1 VRHAPPHGEGGGEIN
16 WQLLDN
22 DLVDEIILMQLPIIV
37 GGLDNVSLL
46 DGEGYREVSGVKRVD
61 IQEVISRSNYL

>member
-1 VRHAPPHGEGGGEIN
+1 
-16 WQLLDN
+16 
-22 DLVDEIILMQLPIIV
+22 MQLPIIV